1 MSLQLTLLGW
11 SASGLRC
18 PDHQVNLCPENSTTP
33 YPVTLV
39 QMPNGTGKT
48 TTLNM
53 LRATLSGAA
62 REWNSQKIREFQRSG
77 DSTQSGKFVV
87 RLGMD
92 DNLLTFELNLDFI
105 QGKVAYRTSSSHG
118 SGIRDGFLP
127 PLEIKKFLNPEFVNL
142 FVFDGE
148 LANRLLNPKQT
159 RARDAIDSLFQLSL
173 LEKAVDHFQ
182 ENWERHAQNS
192 SSKSTQGLTRRQNNL
207 NRLKTKRDEIKRERD
222 ALQIQQS
229 KLKLGIQDAEQDYDQ
244 ALGKDQNIGTRLQT
258 IKVQLDQAEKVV
270 EMEVEKTREK
280 MRDPQRL
287 IPGLAASLITL
298 KTNLDRLKLP
308 TSTSKEFFEELAEAQ
323 ECVCGRQ
330 MDDMTRQAVRD
341 RAKQY
346 LGEDEVGVLNRIKSD
361 IADYCGGDPEQYH
374 QDFQEQV
381 QGLQKLI
388 RKRDEFKTEWRSL
401 EEERL
406 KQGDSELEAK
416 KQHLDK
422 LREQLDQCNQRL
434 EEIERSPHSKPS
446 EDTDCLKE
454 LEFLITKAEDD
465 VAEAT
470 HTLTLKRKTEI
481 IRRIL
486 NQAHQQ
492 AREELRKIMI
502 EETNQQITQLLSRDP
517 VWLEDIQDS
526 LKLQGRG
533 GASVGQT
540 LSVSYAFLASLFNRS
555 NHQLPFI
562 VDSPAGAL
570 DLNVRPEVARLVP
583 QLGKQFVAFTISS
596 ERQSFVDSL
605 HQAAQGNVQYLTL
618 FRKTSRMDALWQNV
632 DSNQITETVDGV
644 MVTGK
649 DFFERFDLDEEL

>member
-18 PDHQVNLCPENSTTP
+18 PDHQVNLCPENNTTP

-77 DSTQSGKFVV
+77 DSTKSGQFVV

-92 DNLLTFELNLDFI
+92 DKLLTFELNLDFI
-105 QGKVAYRTSSSHG
+105 QGKVTYRTSSSHG

-159 RARDAIDSLFQLSL
+159 RARDAIDSLFQLL
-173 LEKAVDHFQ
+173 LLKKAADYFQ
-182 ENWERHAQNS
+182 DNWERHAQNS
-192 SSKSTQGLTRRQNNL
+192 SSKSTQGLTRRRNNL
-207 NRLKTKRDEIKRERD
+207 NRLKTKRDKIKRERD
-222 ALQIQQS
+222 AVQIQQS
-229 KLKLGIQDAEQDYDQ
+229 QLKLGIQDAEQDYDQ
-244 ALGKDQNIGTRLQT
+244 ALGKDKNIGTRLQT

-270 EMEVEKTREK
+270 EREVEKTTEK
-280 MRDPQRL
+280 MRDPQRV
-287 IPGLAASLITL
+287 IPGLAASLINL
-298 KTNLDRLKLP
+298 KANLDHLKLP
-308 TSTSKEFFEELAEAQ
+308 TSTSKEFFEELAEAP

-361 IADYCGGDPEQYH
+361 IADYCGGNPEQYH
-374 QDFQEQV
+374 QDLQEQL

-388 RKRDEFKTEWRSL
+388 RKRDEFKTELHSL

-416 KQHLDK
+416 KQHLDQ

-434 EEIERSPHSKPS
+434 QEIERSPHSKPS

-454 LEFLITKAEDD
+454 LEFLITKAEED
-465 VAEAT
+465 VAEVT

-502 EETNQQITQLLSRDP
+502 EETNQRITQLLSRDP

-540 LSVSYAFLASLFNRS
+540 LSVSYAFLATLFNRS
-555 NHQLPFI
+555 KHQLPFI

-618 FRKTSRMDALWQNV
+618 FRKTSPIDALWQNS
-632 DSNQITETVDGV
+632 DSNQLTETVDGV

-649 DFFERFDLDEEL
+649 EFFERFDLDEEL

>member
-18 PDHQVNLCPENSTTP
+18 PEHQVNLCPENSTTP

-77 DSTQSGKFVV
+77 DSTQSGQFVV

-92 DNLLTFELNLDFI
+92 NRLLTFELNLDFI

-148 LANRLLNPKQT
+148 LANTLLNPKQT

-173 LEKAVDHFQ
+173 LEKAARHFQ
-182 ENWERHAQNS
+182 DNWERHAQNS
-192 SSKSTQGLTRRQNNL
+192 SSKSTQGLTRRRNNL
-207 NRLKTKRDEIKRERD
+207 NRLKTKRDKIKRERD

-229 KLKLGIQDAEQDYDQ
+229 QLKLGIQDAERDYDQ
-244 ALGKDQNIGTRLQT
+244 ALGKDQNIGTRLQR
-258 IKVQLDQAEKVV
+258 IKVKLDQVEKVV
-270 EMEVEKTREK
+270 EREVEKTTEK

-287 IPGLAASLITL
+287 IPGLAASLINL
-298 KTNLDRLKLP
+298 KANLDHLKLP

-361 IADYCGGDPEQYH
+361 IADYCGGDPDKYH
-374 QDFQEQV
+374 QDLQEQV
-381 QGLQKLI
+381 KSLQKLI
-388 RKRDEFKTEWRSL
+388 RKRDEFKTELRSL

-434 EEIERSPHSKPS
+434 QEIERSPHSKPS

-454 LEFLITKAEDD
+454 LEFLIRKAEDD

-502 EETNQQITQLLSRDP
+502 EETNQRITQLLSRDP

-540 LSVSYAFLASLFNRS
+540 LSVSYAFLATLFNRS
-555 NHQLPFI
+555 KHQLPFI

-605 HQAAQGNVQYLTL
+605 HQAAQRNVQYLTL
-618 FRKTSRMDALWQNV
+618 FRKTSRMDALWQNI
-632 DSNQITETVDGV
+632 DSNQLTETIDGV

-649 DFFERFDLDEEL
+649 EFFERFDLDEEL

>member
-87 RLGMD
+87 KLGMD
-92 DNLLTFELNLDFI
+92 DKLLTFELNLDFI

-361 IADYCGGDPEQYH
+361 IADYCGGNPEHYH

>member
-1 MSLQLTLLGW
+1 
-11 SASGLRC
+11 
-18 PDHQVNLCPENSTTP
+18 
-33 YPVTLV
+33 
-39 QMPNGTGKT
+39 
-48 TTLNM
+48 M
-53 LRATLSGAA
+53 L
-62 REWNSQKIREFQRSG
+62 KI
-77 DSTQSGKFVV
+77 
-87 RLGMD
+87 L
-92 DNLLTFELNLDFI
+92 
-105 QGKVAYRTSSSHG
+105 
-118 SGIRDGFLP
+118 
-127 PLEIKKFLNPEFVNL
+127 
-142 FVFDGE
+142 
-148 LANRLLNPKQT
+148 
-159 RARDAIDSLFQLSL
+159 
-173 LEKAVDHFQ
+173 
-182 ENWERHAQNS
+182 AQNS
-192 SSKSTQGLTRRQNNL
+192 SSKSTQGLTRRRNNL
-207 NRLKTKRDEIKRERD
+207 NRLKTKRDKIKRERD

-229 KLKLGIQDAEQDYDQ
+229 KLKLGIQNAEQDYDQ
-244 ALGKDQNIGTRLQT
+244 ALGKDKNIGTRLQR

-270 EMEVEKTREK
+270 EREVEKTTEK

-287 IPGLAASLITL
+287 IPGLAASLINL
-298 KTNLDRLKLP
+298 KANLDHLKLP
-308 TSTSKEFFEELAEAQ
+308 TSTSKEFFEELAEAP

-341 RAKQY
+341 RAKKY

-361 IADYCGGDPEQYH
+361 IADYCGGNPEQYH
-374 QDFQEQV
+374 QDLQEQL

-388 RKRDEFKTEWRSL
+388 RKRDEFKTELRSL

-434 EEIERSPHSKPS
+434 QEIERSPHSKPS

-492 AREELRKIMI
+492 AREELRKIII
-502 EETNQQITQLLSRDP
+502 EETNQRITQLLSRDP

-540 LSVSYAFLASLFNRS
+540 LSVSYAFLATLFNRS

-583 QLGKQFVAFTISS
+583 QLGNQFVAFTISS
-596 ERQSFVDSL
+596 ERQSFV
-605 HQAAQGNVQYLTL
+605 
-618 FRKTSRMDALWQNV
+618 
-632 DSNQITETVDGV
+632 
-644 MVTGK
+644 
-649 DFFERFDLDEEL
+649 ERFDLDEEL

>member
-87 RLGMD
+87 KLGMD
-92 DNLLTFELNLDFI
+92 DKLLTFELNLDFI

>member
-1 MSLQLTLLGW
+1 
-11 SASGLRC
+11 
-18 PDHQVNLCPENSTTP
+18 
-33 YPVTLV
+33 
-39 QMPNGTGKT
+39 
-48 TTLNM
+48 M

-87 RLGMD
+87 KLGMD
-92 DNLLTFELNLDFI
+92 DKLLTFELNLDFI

>member
-18 PDHQVNLCPENSTTP
+18 PNHQVNLCPENSTTP

-77 DSTQSGKFVV
+77 NSTQSGQFVV
-87 RLGMD
+87 KLGMD
-92 DNLLTFELNLDFI
+92 NRLLTFELNLDFI

-127 PLEIKKFLNPEFVNL
+127 PLELKKFLNPEFVNL

-148 LANRLLNPKQT
+148 LANTLLNPKET

-173 LEKAVDHFQ
+173 LEKAAYHFQ
-182 ENWERHAQNS
+182 DNWERHAQNS
-192 SSKSTQGLTRRQNNL
+192 RSRSTQGLTRRQNNL
-207 NRLKTKRDEIKRERD
+207 NRLKTKRDKIKRERD

-229 KLKLGIQDAEQDYDQ
+229 QLKLGIQDAERDYDQ

-270 EMEVEKTREK
+270 EREVEKTTEE
-280 MRDPQRL
+280 MRDPQKL

-298 KTNLDRLKLP
+298 KTNLDHLKLP

-330 MDDMTRQAVRD
+330 MDDTTRQAVRD
-341 RAKQY
+341 RAQQY

-361 IADYCGGDPEQYH
+361 IADYCGGNPEQYH
-374 QDFQEQV
+374 QDLQEQL

-388 RKRDEFKTEWRSL
+388 RKRDNLKTELRSL
-401 EEERL
+401 EEECL

-416 KQHLDK
+416 KQHLDQ

-434 EEIERSPHSKPS
+434 QEIERSPHSKPS

-481 IRRIL
+481 VRRIL
-486 NQAHQQ
+486 KQAHQQ

-502 EETNQQITQLLSRDP
+502 EETNQRITQLLSRDP

-526 LKLQGRG
+526 LKLEGRG

-540 LSVSYAFLASLFNRS
+540 LSVSYAFLATLFNRS

-583 QLGKQFVAFTISS
+583 QLGNQFVAFTISS

-618 FRKTSRMDALWQNV
+618 FRKTSRMDALWQNS
-632 DSNQITETVDGV
+632 DSNQLTETVDGV
-644 MVTGK
+644 MVAGK
-649 DFFERFDLDEEL
+649 EFFERFDLDEEL

>member
-18 PDHQVNLCPENSTTP
+18 PDHQVHLCPENSTTP

-77 DSTQSGKFVV
+77 DSTQSGQFVV

-105 QGKVAYRTSSSHG
+105 QRKVAYRTSSSH
-118 SGIRDGFLP
+118 SYGIRDGFLP
-127 PLEIKKFLNPEFVNL
+127 PREIKKFLNPEFVNL

-148 LANRLLNPKQT
+148 LANTLLNPKQT

-173 LEKAVDHFQ
+173 LEKAAHHFQ
-182 ENWERHAQNS
+182 DNWERHAQNS

-207 NRLKTKRDEIKRERD
+207 NRLKIKRDKIKIERD
-222 ALQIQQS
+222 ALQVQQS
-229 KLKLGIQDAEQDYDQ
+229 QLKLARQEAEKDYDQ

-258 IKVQLDQAEKVV
+258 IKVQFDQAEKVV
-270 EMEVEKTREK
+270 EREVEKTTEK
-280 MRDPQRL
+280 MRDPQRI
-287 IPGLAASLITL
+287 IPGLAASLINL
-298 KTNLDRLKLP
+298 KANLDRLKLP

-330 MDDMTRQAVRD
+330 MDDVTRQAVRD
-341 RAKQY
+341 RAMQY

-361 IADYCGGDPEQYH
+361 IADYCGGNPEQYH

-381 QGLQKLI
+381 QGLQKVI
-388 RKRDEFKTEWRSL
+388 RTRDEFKTELRSL

-416 KQHLDK
+416 KQHLDQ

-454 LEFLITKAEDD
+454 LEFLIRKAEDD
-465 VAEAT
+465 VAEVT

-481 IRRIL
+481 VRCIL
-486 NQAHQQ
+486 NQAHEH

-502 EETNQQITQLLSRDP
+502 EETNQRITQLLSRDP
-517 VWLEDIQDS
+517 VRLEDIQHS
-526 LKLQGRG
+526 LKLQGRS

-540 LSVSYAFLASLFNRS
+540 LSVSYAFLATLFNRS

-618 FRKTSRMDALWQNV
+618 FRKTSRMDALWQNI
-632 DSNQITETVDGV
+632 DANQLTETVDGV

-649 DFFERFDLDEEL
+649 EFFERFDLDEEL